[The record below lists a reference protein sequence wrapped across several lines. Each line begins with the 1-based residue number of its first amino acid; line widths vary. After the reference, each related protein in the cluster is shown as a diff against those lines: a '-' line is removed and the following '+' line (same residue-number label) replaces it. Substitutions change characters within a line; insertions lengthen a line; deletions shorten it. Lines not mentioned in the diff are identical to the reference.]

1 MATLSPHDVGQN
13 DVGQNDLGQN
23 QLRRNTLGT
32 ATLVSATRPPRRQ
45 TRDGSAANP
54 MAGFAS
60 RFGVMAVLLIA
71 AVYFLM
77 PIWWLLVASTKP
89 AGSQFVGNGL
99 WFDGFGLFDNVAA
112 VFAVNNGVF
121 GRWML
126 NSVFYAGTAALI
138 GTVLSAMAGYAIAKY
153 SFRGRGLIFGAVL
166 AAVLIPK
173 VMFTLPL
180 FLMFNQVGLLNNPL
194 AVLLPSVV
202 SPFGVY
208 LARVFAAQSVPD
220 ELIEAGRLDG
230 AGEFRIFR
238 SVSMRIMA
246 PALVTIFLFQFVEVW
261 NNYLLPAMV
270 LNDTSLQPVTVGLV
284 GWAASNGNVPAGT
297 VVVGAFL
304 SIIPLVIAF
313 LCLQRF
319 WRAGL
324 TAGAIK

>member
-1 MATLSPHDVGQN
+1 MTPTL
-13 DVGQNDLGQN
+13 
-23 QLRRNTLGT
+23 
-32 ATLVSATRPPRRQ
+32 ASATRPRGQ
-45 TRDGSAANP
+45 RDTTP
-54 MAGFAS
+54 AS
-60 RFGVMAVLLIA
+60 RFGVMAVLLLA
-71 AVYFLM
+71 AFYFLM
-77 PIWWLLVASTKP
+77 PIWWLIVAATKP
-89 AGSQFVGNGL
+89 AGHQFSGSGL
-99 WFDGFGLFDNVAA
+99 WFDGFGLVENIALVFD
-112 VFAVNNGVF
+112 VNDGIF
-121 GRWML
+121 GTWML
-126 NSVFYAGTAALI
+126 NSIFYSGTAALI
-138 GTVLSAMAGYAIAKY
+138 GTIISAMAGYAIAKY
-153 SFRGRGLIFGAVL
+153 AFRGRGVVFGVIL

-180 FLMFNQVGLLNNPL
+180 FLMFNQIGLLNTPL
-194 AVLLPSVV
+194 AMLLPSIV

-208 LARVFAAQSVPD
+208 LASVFAAQSVPD

-238 SVSMRIMA
+238 SVSMRIMT

-270 LNDTSLQPVTVGLV
+270 LNDSSLQPVVVGLV
-284 GWAASNGNVPAGT
+284 GWSASNGNVPAGT

-313 LCLQRF
+313 LSLQRF

>member
-1 MATLSPHDVGQN
+1 MTPTL
-13 DVGQNDLGQN
+13 
-23 QLRRNTLGT
+23 
-32 ATLVSATRPPRRQ
+32 ASATRARGQ
-45 TRDGSAANP
+45 RDTTL
-54 MAGFAS
+54 AS
-60 RFGVMAVLLIA
+60 RTGVMAVLLLA
-71 AVYFLM
+71 AFYFLM
-77 PIWWLLVASTKP
+77 PIWWLIIAATKL
-89 AGSQFVGNGL
+89 AGHQFSGSGL
-99 WFDGFGLFDNVAA
+99 WFDGFGLFENITL
-112 VFAVNNGVF
+112 VFDVNDGIF
-121 GRWML
+121 GKWML
-126 NSVFYAGTAALI
+126 NSIFYSGTAAVI
-138 GTVLSAMAGYAIAKY
+138 GTIISAMAGYAIAKY
-153 SFRGRGLIFGAVL
+153 AFRGRGVVFGVIL

-180 FLMFNQVGLLNNPL
+180 FLMFNQIGLLNTPL
-194 AVLLPSVV
+194 AMLLPSIV

-208 LARVFAAQSVPD
+208 LASVFAAQSVPD

-238 SVSMRIMA
+238 SVSMRIMT

-270 LNDTSLQPVTVGLV
+270 LNDSSLQPVVVGLV
-284 GWAASNGNVPAGT
+284 GWSASNGNVPAGT

-313 LCLQRF
+313 LSLQRF

>member
-1 MATLSPHDVGQN
+1 MTPTL
-13 DVGQNDLGQN
+13 
-23 QLRRNTLGT
+23 
-32 ATLVSATRPPRRQ
+32 A
-45 TRDGSAANP
+45 SAARP
-54 MAGFAS
+54 RGRRDTTLAS
-60 RFGVMAVLLIA
+60 RTGVMAVLLLA
-71 AVYFLM
+71 AFYFLM
-77 PIWWLLVASTKP
+77 PIWWLVVAATKP
-89 AGSQFVGNGL
+89 AGHQFSGSGL
-99 WFDGFGLFDNVAA
+99 WFDGFGLVENIALVFD
-112 VFAVNNGVF
+112 VNDGIF
-121 GRWML
+121 GTWML
-126 NSVFYAGTAALI
+126 NSIFYSGTAAVI
-138 GTVLSAMAGYAIAKY
+138 GTVISAMAGYAIAKY
-153 SFRGRGLIFGAVL
+153 AFRGRGVVFGVIL

-180 FLMFNQVGLLNNPL
+180 FLMFNQIGLLNTPL
-194 AVLLPSVV
+194 AMLLPSIV

-208 LARVFAAQSVPD
+208 LASVFAAQSVPD

-238 SVSMRIMA
+238 SVSMRIMT

-270 LNDTSLQPVTVGLV
+270 LNDSSLQPVVVGLV
-284 GWAASNGNVPAGT
+284 GWSASNGNVPAGT

-313 LCLQRF
+313 LSLQRF

>member
-1 MATLSPHDVGQN
+1 LTPTL
-13 DVGQNDLGQN
+13 
-23 QLRRNTLGT
+23 
-32 ATLVSATRPPRRQ
+32 ASATRPRGQ
-45 TRDGSAANP
+45 RDTTP
-54 MAGFAS
+54 AS
-60 RFGVMAVLLIA
+60 RTGVMAVLLLA
-71 AVYFLM
+71 AFYFLM
-77 PIWWLLVASTKP
+77 PIWWLIVAATKP
-89 AGSQFVGNGL
+89 AGHQFSGSGL
-99 WFDGFGLFDNVAA
+99 WFDGFGLVDNIALVFD
-112 VFAVNNGVF
+112 VNNGIF

-126 NSVFYAGTAALI
+126 NSIFYSGTAALI
-138 GTVLSAMAGYAIAKY
+138 GTVVSAMAGYAIAKY
-153 SFRGRGLIFGAVL
+153 AFRGRGVVFGVIL

-180 FLMFNQVGLLNNPL
+180 FLMFNQVGLLNTPL
-194 AVLLPSVV
+194 AMLLPSIV

-208 LARVFAAQSVPD
+208 LASVFAAQSVPD

-238 SVSMRIMA
+238 SVSMRIMT

-270 LNDTSLQPVTVGLV
+270 LNDTSLQPVVVGLV
-284 GWAASNGNVPAGT
+284 GWSASNGNVPAGT
-297 VVVGAFL
+297 VVVAAFL

-313 LCLQRF
+313 LSLQRF